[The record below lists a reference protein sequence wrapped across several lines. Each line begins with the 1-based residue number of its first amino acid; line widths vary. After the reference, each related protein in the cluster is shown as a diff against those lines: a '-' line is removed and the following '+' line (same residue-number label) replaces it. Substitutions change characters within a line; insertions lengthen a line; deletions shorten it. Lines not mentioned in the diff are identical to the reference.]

1 MRKASQQWKIKWMRE
16 TKRGSALAMN
26 AGRGTDSYTESWR
39 SCLCGVKCKT
49 FKPCLW
55 EKLRLKTDM
64 LILKAFWL
72 TDVFFEQDSK
82 KNPDHVGSQDLF
94 KLQLEYESYPAEHIN
109 HINHMC
115 LSHIFWIMIWILKW
129 PQTGEIIW
137 FYKWGKLSR
146 DKTSLKILLIT
157 QLVILNGWHYILYI
171 SIYYSQPS
179 SNF

>member
-1 MRKASQQWKIKWMRE
+1 MQAEEQIATQNLGEAVYVVWS
-16 TKRGSALAMN
+16 
-26 AGRGTDSYTESWR
+26 
-39 SCLCGVKCKT
+39 VKPLSHA
-49 FKPCLW
+49 F
-55 EKLRLKTDM
+55 EKNLKTDM